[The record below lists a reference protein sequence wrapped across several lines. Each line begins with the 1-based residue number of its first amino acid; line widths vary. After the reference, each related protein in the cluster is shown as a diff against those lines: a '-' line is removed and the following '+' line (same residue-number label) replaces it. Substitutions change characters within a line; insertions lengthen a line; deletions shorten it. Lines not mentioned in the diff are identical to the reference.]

1 MHYGFVVCPGFP
13 RTSQKHGHDGILH
26 TLQYVHTCRLVCCA
40 RHCFKMILSHVW
52 VMFTVFSFNSGLWQQ
67 VSRITVRRSLWEGHD
82 PMVRWDSKG
91 NFIPFWSL
99 AVGFKCAFRCF
110 PVLLCS
116 YVFTFFYLC
125 FPHPKLDDFPNARL
139 PGQDLLQKSR
149 NSRRTW
155 CSACMWIHPQIREQE
170 FGNFQ
175 DPGLTQKVR
184 SPPSPASA
192 GCFKKWIEAG
202 H

>member
-155 CSACMWIHPQIREQE
+155 CSACMWILRFVSKNLATFKTLAWLRRCAVPLV
-170 FGNFQ
+170 
-175 DPGLTQKVR
+175 PLVPAASR
-184 SPPSPASA
+184 S
-192 GCFKKWIEAG
+192 G
-202 H
+202 